1 MAADGAHLFSTAYTY
16 FSGQLDTFLDARY
29 SSVVDAVRGPLTAAL
44 VVYIAIYGY
53 AILRGVV
60 SEPFQDF
67 IYRMAKICLIF
78 VAATTVAYKDWV
90 TNPLFHAA
98 PSAVTQAVSGKDYT
112 SMGDVFDRLENKAKI
127 VSQKC
132 RDEAGALPVTE
143 IGYKIELYILAFAV
157 DLASEIA
164 AVIGFGISMMA
175 VVALAVVIALGPIF
189 IALSLFEWGRRF
201 FNGWLGQA
209 FNYIIL
215 LAVITTMAA
224 LITDLGDTALSG
236 LDLQSPEYLAGFY
249 ITYYLLGAFFFF
261 QAPSLA
267 SGIAGGASVGAG
279 EFAGAVIGAGIAAR
293 ALGPARSPR
302 PPSPPRSSPGGG
314 SLAAS
319 SSSRGG
325 SISA

>member
-1 MAADGAHLFSTAYTY
+1 MASDDGHLFSSAYTY

-29 SSVVDAVRGPLTAAL
+29 TSVVDAVRGPLTAAL
-44 VVYIAIYGY
+44 VIYIAIYGY

-112 SMGDVFDRLENKAKI
+112 SMGDVFDKLEDKAKV
-127 VSQKC
+127 VSQRC
-132 RDEAGALPVTE
+132 RDKAQALPVTQL
-143 IGYKIELYILAFAV
+143 GYEIELYILAFFV

-164 AVIGFGISMMA
+164 AVIGFGVSMMA
-175 VVALAVVIALGPIF
+175 VVALAVIIALGPIF

-224 LITDLGDTALSG
+224 LITDLGDTAVTGVSLS
-236 LDLQSPEYLAGFY
+236 SPENQAAFY
-249 ITYYLLGAFFFF
+249 ITYFLLGAFFFF

-279 EFAGAVIGAGIAAR
+279 EFAGSMIGAGLAAR
-293 ALGPARSPR
+293 SMLRRPTPR
-302 PPSPPRSSPGGG
+302 PPKQRPPHEFS
-314 SLAAS
+314 
-319 SSSRGG
+319 GG

>member
-1 MAADGAHLFSTAYTY
+1 MATDGAHLFSSAYTY

-44 VVYIAIYGY
+44 VIYIAIYGY

-78 VAATTVAYKDWV
+78 VAATTVAYKDWI

-112 SMGDVFDRLENKAKI
+112 SMGDVFDRLEAKAKV

-132 RDEAGALPVTE
+132 RDEAAATSVVDV
-143 IGYKIELYILAFAV
+143 GYKLELYLLAFAV

-209 FNYIIL
+209 VNYIVL

-224 LITDLGDTALSG
+224 LITDLADTALSG
-236 LDLQSPEYLAGFY
+236 VDLQSPEYLAGFY

-267 SGIAGGASVGAG
+267 SGIAGGASAGAG
-279 EFAGAVIGAGIAAR
+279 EFAGAVIGAGLAAR
-293 ALGPARSPR
+293 SMAGRRTPRAPAPASY
-302 PPSPPRSSPGGG
+302 SSQ
-314 SLAAS
+314 
-319 SSSRGG
+319 RGG